1 MKVIIHNI
9 TVLTNINSF
18 GEHKRQKQKK
28 KIGLKTLEQSSSG
41 TAVKLSGKYNDI
53 AYTQTY
59 VCVCIIEHFSVIVN
73 KTKFHFFSV
82 Y

>member
-1 MKVIIHNI
+1 VTLKTHMKVIIHNI

-41 TAVKLSGKYNDI
+41 TSETFRKI
-53 AYTQTY
+53 
-59 VCVCIIEHFSVIVN
+59 
-73 KTKFHFFSV
+73 
-82 Y
+82 